1 MSNAIFPL
9 AVPVNEPVRP
19 YAPGSPEK
27 QSLKKRLN
35 EMLSEQIEIPVI
47 IGGKEVRTGD
57 TDKAVCPHDHGHVL
71 ATFHQA
77 GAAEVEAAAKAAKE
91 AWRDWSETSWEERAA
106 VLLRAAELLAGPW
119 RDTLNA
125 ATMLNQ
131 SKTVFQAEID
141 SACEMIDFWRFNPYF
156 MRMLYTEQPWSQPGI
171 WNQVEYRGLEGFVF
185 AVSPF
190 NFTAIGGNLP
200 TSPAL
205 MGNTVLWKPAST
217 SVLSNY
223 YTMKLLQAAGM
234 PDGVINFLPGHGPKV
249 GDPALAHPEFAGIH
263 FTGSTPVFEGMW
275 KTIGGNIPKYRSYPR
290 IVGETGGK
298 NFVFAHPSADL
309 DAFVTAV
316 IRGGFEYQGQKCSA
330 GSRVYVPQSLWDRFR
345 ERLLDEIQQI
355 KMGETTD
362 FRNFMA
368 AVIDESSFNRIMRYI
383 DFAKSSNEAEILI
396 GGTGDKERG
405 YYIAPTIVR
414 TTNPRFKLMQEEI
427 FGPVV
432 TVYVYEDAQ
441 YEETLE
447 LVDTTSPYALTGAI
461 FAEDRKVIRHLTKA
475 LRHAAGNF
483 YINDKPTG
491 AVVGQ
496 QPFGG
501 ARASGTN
508 DKAGSMAN
516 LLRWTSQRAIK
527 ETFVPARDFRYPFMG
542 EE

>member
-1 MSNAIFPL
+1 
-9 AVPVNEPVRP
+9 
-19 YAPGSPEK
+19 
-27 QSLKKRLN
+27 
-35 EMLSEQIEIPVI
+35 
-47 IGGKEVRTGD
+47 
-57 TDKAVCPHDHGHVL
+57 
-71 ATFHQA
+71 
-77 GAAEVEAAAKAAKE
+77 
-91 AWRDWSETSWEERAA
+91 
-106 VLLRAAELLAGPW
+106 
-119 RDTLNA
+119 
-125 ATMLNQ
+125 
-131 SKTVFQAEID
+131 
-141 SACEMIDFWRFNPYF
+141 
-156 MRMLYTEQPWSQPGI
+156 
-171 WNQVEYRGLEGFVF
+171 
-185 AVSPF
+185 
-190 NFTAIGGNLP
+190 
-200 TSPAL
+200 
-205 MGNTVLWKPAST
+205 
-217 SVLSNY
+217 
-223 YTMKLLQAAGM
+223 
-234 PDGVINFLPGHGPKV
+234 
-249 GDPALAHPEFAGIH
+249 
-263 FTGSTPVFEGMW
+263 MW
-275 KTIGGNIPKYRSYPR
+275 KTIGENIPKYRSYPR

-309 DAFVTAV
+309 EAFVTAV

-345 ERLLDEIQQI
+345 ERLLDEIKQI

-368 AVIDESSFNRIMRYI
+368 AVIDENSFNRIMRYI
-383 DFAKSSNEAEILI
+383 DFAKNSNEAEILT

-432 TVYVYEDAQ
+432 TVYVYEDSQ

-461 FAEDRKVIRHLTKA
+461 FAEDRKVIRHLAKA
-475 LRHAAGNF
+475 LRNAAGNF

-527 ETFVPARDFRYPFMG
+527 ETFVPARDFRYPFRG